1 MHHPLFLAFNLYF
14 CEHLT
19 NKIMINFLFSALM
32 LTTLPVD
39 TIPPTHEL
47 TDTLKEVEVVAPTS
61 TAGLQDAIRQSMARM
76 GVPHVP
82 NMGEV
87 IDKISPGLTDKILHP
102 FAIKDR
108 KKARK
113 HKRDKQAL
121 EEFDKVKSFDD
132 LVREALER
140 EGIVL
145 PPKKEKTE

>member
-1 MHHPLFLAFNLYF
+1 
-14 CEHLT
+14 
-19 NKIMINFLFSALM
+19 M

-39 TIPPTHEL
+39 TIPPTHES

-61 TAGLQDAIRQSMARM
+61 TAGLQDAIRQSIARM

-102 FAIKDR
+102 FAFKDR
-108 KKARK
+108 RKARK
-113 HKRDKQAL
+113 HQRDKKIL
-121 EEFDKVKSFDD
+121 EEFNKVKTFDD

-140 EGIVL
+140 EGIVI
-145 PPKKEKTE
+145 PERKDNTDSK

>member
-1 MHHPLFLAFNLYF
+1 
-14 CEHLT
+14 
-19 NKIMINFLFSALM
+19 MINVLFTALM
-32 LTTLPVD
+32 LTALPDD
-39 TIPPTHEL
+39 TIPPTHEP
-47 TDTLKEVEVVAPTS
+47 TDTLKELQVVAPSS
-61 TAGLQDAIRQSMARM
+61 TAGLADAIRQSMARM
-76 GVPHVP
+76 GVPHTP

-102 FAIKDR
+102 FAYKDR

-140 EGIVL
+140 EGIVI
-145 PPKKEKTE
+145 PVQEEKKSR

>member
-1 MHHPLFLAFNLYF
+1 MYF
-14 CEHLT
+14 CEHLA
-19 NKIMINFLFSALM
+19 KKRMINVLFTALM
-32 LTTLPVD
+32 LTALPDD
-39 TIPPTHEL
+39 TIPPTHEP
-47 TDTLKEVEVVAPTS
+47 TDTLKEVQVVAPS
-61 TAGLQDAIRQSMARM
+61 SMAGLQDAIRQSMERM
-76 GVPHVP
+76 GVPRTP

-102 FAIKDR
+102 FAFKDR

-113 HKRDKQAL
+113 HQRDKKIL

-145 PPKKEKTE
+145 PERKENTDSK

>member
-19 NKIMINFLFSALM
+19 KNRMINVLFTALM
-32 LTTLPVD
+32 LTALPDD
-39 TIPPTHEL
+39 TIPPTHEP
-47 TDTLKEVEVVAPTS
+47 TDTLKELQVVAPSS
-61 TAGLQDAIRQSMARM
+61 TAGLADAIRQSMARM
-76 GVPHVP
+76 GVPHTP

-102 FAIKDR
+102 FAYKDR

-140 EGIVL
+140 EGIVI
-145 PPKKEKTE
+145 PEREK